1 MSSAKLAA
9 ASGLAALALSACGNS
24 AKPVAGTIPP
34 TATTAGHA
42 AVDDPRTA
50 KTNHVTCLRQ
60 KNLPVT
66 PVGNVSIQ
74 IGTLPAGPTVV
85 FEPTPGAAQFDQM
98 SGKVK
103 SAEVIGSALLYPN
116 QASDQELKQIEDCL
130 ASGVVG

>member
-1 MSSAKLAA
+1 
-9 ASGLAALALSACGNS
+9 
-24 AKPVAGTIPP
+24 
-34 TATTAGHA
+34 
-42 AVDDPRTA
+42 
-50 KTNHVTCLRQ
+50 
-60 KNLPVT
+60 VT